1 MDKEMIQA
9 IKDRKEIKP
18 KYLSIAKMLELN
30 GMSNYE
36 SVCCKRVLEVVG
48 DAENSHIMLDVFNC
62 DVLIDDIGL
71 IACYDILQGYISNEI
86 LSEYK
91 TYTKSLNAI
100 IKSQNK
106 QIKAMRDCPT
116 KNIKE
121 VMKNPAPYFDIDAE
135 LSKKFV
141 DMLRLE
147 LKARKP
153 INRLRVAIKQ
163 IVDRIT
169 LYIRNYRAISLINR
183 CFRKIPQEY

>member
-9 IKDRKEIKP
+9 IKDRKEIEP

-62 DVLIDDIGL
+62 DVIVDDIGL

-116 KNIKE
+116 KSIKE
-121 VMKNPAPYFDIDAE
+121 VLKNPAQYFNNDAS
-135 LSKKFV
+135 LSQTFV

-147 LKARKP
+147 LKARSTL
-153 INRLRVAIKQ
+153 NRLRVAIK
-163 IVDRIT
+163 RIFYSIAT
-169 LYIRNYRAISLINR
+169 YAMNYFTISFVNM
-183 CFRKIPQEY
+183 CFCKMPQE

>member
-9 IKDRKEIKP
+9 IKDRKEIIP

-36 SVCCKRVLEVVG
+36 SVCCRRVLEYA
-48 DAENSHIMLDVFNC
+48 DDKHIMLDIFNC

-71 IACYDILQGYISNEI
+71 IACYDILQGYIPSEN
-86 LSEYK
+86 LSDYK
-91 TYTKSLNAI
+91 TYTKSLNEV

-116 KNIKE
+116 KSIKE
-121 VMKNPAPYFDIDAE
+121 VMKNPAQYFNNDAGV
-135 LSKKFV
+135 SHTFV

-169 LYIRNYRAISLINR
+169 SYIRNYRAISVVKR
-183 CFRKIPQEY
+183 CFQEISQE

>member
-36 SVCCKRVLEVVG
+36 SVCCRRILEYA
-48 DAENSHIMLDVFNC
+48 DDKHIMFDVFNC

-71 IACYDILQGYISNEI
+71 IACYDILQGYISSGI
-86 LSEYK
+86 LSDYK

-100 IKSQNK
+100 IKSQNE

-116 KNIKE
+116 KSIKE
-121 VMKNPAPYFDIDAE
+121 VMKNPAQYFNNDAG
-135 LSKKFV
+135 LSHTFV

-153 INRLRVAIKQ
+153 VNRLRVAIKR

-169 LYIRNYRAISLINR
+169 SYIRNYRAIS
-183 CFRKIPQEY
+183 FVKKYFQEISQG

>member
-116 KNIKE
+116 KSIKE

-135 LSKKFV
+135 ISKKFV

-163 IVDRIT
+163 IVDRIIS
-169 LYIRNYRAISLINR
+169 YIRNYRAISLINR

>member
-1 MDKEMIQA
+1 MDEEMAQA
-9 IKDRKEIKP
+9 IKDRKEIIP

-91 TYTKSLNAI
+91 TYAKSLNAI

-153 INRLRVAIKQ
+153 INRLRVTIKR

-169 LYIRNYRAISLINR
+169 SYIRNYRAISLINR

>member
-9 IKDRKEIKP
+9 IKDRREIIP

-30 GMSNYE
+30 GMSNYK
-36 SVCCKRVLEVVG
+36 SVCCKRILELYAG
-48 DAENSHIMLDVFNC
+48 DRHIILDIFSY
-62 DVLIDDIGL
+62 DVLVDHIGF
-71 IACYDILQGYISNEI
+71 IACYDILQGYISSEI
-86 LSEYK
+86 LSDYK
-91 TYTKSLNAI
+91 TYTKSLNEV

-116 KNIKE
+116 KSIKE
-121 VMKNPAPYFDIDAE
+121 VMKNPAQYFNNDAG
-135 LSKKFV
+135 LSHTFV

-169 LYIRNYRAISLINR
+169 SYIRNYRAISLINR
-183 CFRKIPQEY
+183 YFRKIPQEY

>member
-36 SVCCKRVLEVVG
+36 SVCCRRILEYA
-48 DAENSHIMLDVFNC
+48 DDRHIMLDIFNC

-71 IACYDILQGYISNEI
+71 IACYDILQGYIPSEN
-86 LSEYK
+86 LSDYK
-91 TYTKSLNAI
+91 TYTKSLNEV

-116 KNIKE
+116 KSIKE
-121 VMKNPAPYFDIDAE
+121 VMKNPARYFNNDAGV
-135 LSKKFV
+135 SHTFV

-163 IVDRIT
+163 IVYRKT
-169 LYIRNYRAISLINR
+169 SYIRNYRAISVVKR
-183 CFRKIPQEY
+183 YFQEISQG

>member
-9 IKDRKEIKP
+9 IMDRKEIKP
-18 KYLSIAKMLELN
+18 KYLSIAKMLKIN

-71 IACYDILQGYISNEI
+71 IACYDILQGYISSEI

-116 KNIKE
+116 KDIKV
-121 VMKNPAPYFDIDAE
+121 VMKNPASYFDIDAE

-163 IVDRIT
+163 IVYRIT
-169 LYIRNYRAISLINR
+169 SYIRNYRAISLINR
-183 CFRKIPQEY
+183 CFCKIPQEY

>member
-9 IKDRKEIKP
+9 IKDRKEIEP

-36 SVCCKRVLEVVG
+36 SVCCRRVLEYA
-48 DAENSHIMLDVFNC
+48 DDKHIMLDIFNC
-62 DVLIDDIGL
+62 DVIVDYVGL
-71 IACYDILQGYISNEI
+71 IACYDILQGYISSEI
-86 LSEYK
+86 LSGYK

-116 KNIKE
+116 KSIKE
-121 VMKNPAPYFDIDAE
+121 VMKNPAQYFNNDAG
-135 LSKKFV
+135 LSHTFV

-153 INRLRVAIKQ
+153 VNRLRVAIKR

-169 LYIRNYRAISLINR
+169 SYIRNYRAISVVKR
-183 CFRKIPQEY
+183 YFQEISQE

>member
-1 MDKEMIQA
+1 MDEEMAQA
-9 IKDRKEIKP
+9 IKDRKEIIP

-91 TYTKSLNAI
+91 TYAKSLNAI

-106 QIKAMRDCPT
+106 QIKALRDCPT

-153 INRLRVAIKQ
+153 INRLRVTIKR

-169 LYIRNYRAISLINR
+169 SYIRNYRAISLINR